1 MKYAITLL
9 IFIAM
14 VMLSPAYAADTAPA
28 VALSGYDVVSYFTKG
43 KAEKGSAQH
52 SHIYKGAEYHFSSD
66 EQKAMFI
73 ASPEKYLP
81 QYDGYCA
88 YGVTVGRKLEASPE
102 AWKIVN
108 GKLYLN
114 LNKDFLAD
122 WSKNADQSIAEGDDQ
137 WELIKDIPASEL

>member
-1 MKYAITLL
+1 MKYAITLFVFL
-9 IFIAM
+9 AM
-14 VMLSPAYAADTAPA
+14 TILSPAYSADAIPA
-28 VALSGYDVVSYFTKG
+28 VALSGYDVVSYFTRG
-43 KAEKGSAQH
+43 KAEKGSEQH
-52 SHIYKGAEYHFSSD
+52 AYMYKGATYYFSSD
-66 EQKAMFI
+66 EQQKMFI
-73 ASPEKYLP
+73 AAPEKYLP

-114 LNKDFLAD
+114 LNREFLAD
-122 WSKNADQSIAEGDDQ
+122 WSKNVEQSITEGDDQ